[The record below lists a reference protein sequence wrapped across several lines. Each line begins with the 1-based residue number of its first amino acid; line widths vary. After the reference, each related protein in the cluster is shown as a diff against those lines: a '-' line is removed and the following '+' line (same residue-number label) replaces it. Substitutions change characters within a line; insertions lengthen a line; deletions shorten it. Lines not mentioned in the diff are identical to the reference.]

1 MKKQFNMRRSAHAL
15 KSCSAKSTTFAL
27 KDKKKFTYK
36 IKKICFSTFRPK
48 TDTNGA
54 VTSFIIIIIIIIII
68 FNTFSL
74 SKFDKNM
81 IALRFKDL
89 QIVP

>member
-1 MKKQFNMRRSAHAL
+1 MKKQFNMKRSAHAL

-54 VTSFIIIIIIIIII
+54 VTSFIIIIIIII